1 MLVEN
6 TQPCAR
12 SIGSIILIPGFNQI
26 DDARWDGLMS
36 SSFGGP
42 VKGLLKDGILNSQD
56 AREKLTIAVVEKTY
70 EPNLLNEWL
79 ADSSHKGPLR
89 GALRKQLQAVEV
101 EDSL

>member
-12 SIGSIILIPGFNQI
+12 SLGGIILIPGFNQI
-26 DDARWDGLMS
+26 DDARWDGLLAGN
-36 SSFGGP
+36 FGGP
-42 VKGLLKDGILNSQD
+42 VKGLLKDGVLNCQD
-56 AREKLTIAVVEKTY
+56 ARTKLTIAVIERTY

-89 GALRKQLQAVEV
+89 GALRKQLQAIEV

>member
-12 SIGSIILIPGFNQI
+12 SIGSLILIPGFNQI
-26 DDARWDGLMS
+26 DDARWEGLMS
-36 SSFGGP
+36 TRFGGP
-42 VKGLLKDGILNSQD
+42 VKGLLESGILKCQD
-56 AREKLTIAVVEKTY
+56 AKAKLTIAVVERTY

-79 ADSSHKGPLR
+79 ADTSHKGPLR
-89 GALRKQLQAVEV
+89 GALRKQLQAIEV

>member
-12 SIGSIILIPGFNQI
+12 SIGSLILIPGFNQI
-26 DDARWDGLMS
+26 DDIRWDGLMGS
-36 SSFGGP
+36 KFGGP
-42 VKGLLKDGILNSQD
+42 VKGLLKEGVLKCLD
-56 AREKLTIAVVEKTY
+56 AREKLTIATVEKTY

-79 ADSSHKGPLR
+79 ADTSHKGPLR
-89 GALRKQLQAVEV
+89 GALRKQLQAIEV

>member
-12 SIGSIILIPGFNQI
+12 SIGTLILIPGFNQI
-26 DDARWDGLMS
+26 DDSRWDGVMAS
-36 SSFGGP
+36 KFGRP
-42 VKGLLKDGILNSQD
+42 VKGLLKDGILKVMD
-56 AREKLTIAVVEKTY
+56 ARDKLTIATVEKTY

-79 ADSSHKGPLR
+79 ADTSHKGPLR
-89 GALRKQLQAVEV
+89 GALRKQLQAIEV